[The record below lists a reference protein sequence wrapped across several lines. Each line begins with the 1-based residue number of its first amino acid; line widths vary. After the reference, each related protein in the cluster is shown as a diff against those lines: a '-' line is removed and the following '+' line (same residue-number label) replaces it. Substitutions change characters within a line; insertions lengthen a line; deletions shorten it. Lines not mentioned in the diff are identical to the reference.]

1 MSDQSTHTLLVR
13 ALTEPILIM
22 GIPREMAILNG
33 MVHILF
39 VQITKSLPCVIIALI
54 TYPCIHMATKAAA
67 KKDPGFFACFKRF
80 IKQKKY
86 YGV

>member
-1 MSDQSTHTLLVR
+1 MSNHTGTLLVR

-33 MVHILF
+33 MMHILF
-39 VQITKSLPCVIIALI
+39 VQVTKSLPCVIIACI
-54 TYPCIHMATKAAA
+54 TYPMIHIAMKSAS
-67 KKDPGFFACFKRF
+67 KKDPEFFNCFKRF
-80 IKQKKY
+80 IKHKKY